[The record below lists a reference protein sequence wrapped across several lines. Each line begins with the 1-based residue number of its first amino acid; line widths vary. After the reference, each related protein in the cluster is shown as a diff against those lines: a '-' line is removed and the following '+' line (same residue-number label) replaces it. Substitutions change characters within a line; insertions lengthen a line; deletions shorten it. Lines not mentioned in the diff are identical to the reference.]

1 MDLYEIH
8 KSDPKT
14 FPQFSVK
21 DTLFL
26 YYKCPQKEKVLQLY
40 SKHIQIGFTISGERI
55 LRHGNQ
61 TWVSNIHKG
70 GLLKR
75 GAFLQEIPEDYYNWD
90 VFVFYLKDD
99 YLRSIF
105 DEFRPHL
112 SLENLPEPNK
122 EMVDSFEIDDQI
134 RSCYQSLIP
143 YFSYDKPL
151 PESILEAK
159 FKELLFNIFSHP
171 ENKHIL
177 AYILKIVDRYQT
189 PIWEVMEENYMYD
202 LKLEDFANI
211 ANRSLSTFKR
221 DFTDYYKTTPGKWL
235 TERRLKRAQ
244 SLLVNTSMT
253 IREIAFD
260 CGFNNPS
267 HFSRA
272 FKEYFH
278 QSPSQYQNSILTN
291 K

>member
-8 KSDPKT
+8 KADPET

-40 SKHIQIGFTISGERI
+40 SKHIQFGFTISGERI
-55 LRHGNQ
+55 MHHGNQ
-61 TWVSNIHKG
+61 VWISNINKG
-70 GLLKR
+70 SILKK

-90 VFVFYLKDD
+90 VFIFYLKDD
-99 YLRSIF
+99 YLRSVF

-112 SLENLPEPNK
+112 SLAKLPEPNK
-122 EMVDSFEIDDQI
+122 EMIESFEIDDQI
-134 RSCYQSLIP
+134 RSCYHSLIP

-151 PESILEAK
+151 PESILEGK
-159 FKELLFNIFSHP
+159 FKELLFHIFAHP
-171 ENKHIL
+171 NNKHIL
-177 AYILKIVDRYQT
+177 AYITKIAERRQT
-189 PIWEVMEENYMYD
+189 PVWEVMEENYMYD
-202 LKLEDFANI
+202 LKLNDFANI

-221 DFTDYYKTTPGKWL
+221 DFIDYYKTTPGKWL
-235 TERRLKRAQ
+235 TERRLKRAG
-244 SLLVNTSMT
+244 SLLETTSMT
-253 IREIAFD
+253 VREVAFN

-272 FKEYFH
+272 FRDYF
-278 QSPSQYQNSILTN
+278 QKSPSQYQNQVLTN